1 MSNNIDCPYDFIV
14 CGAGCAGTTI
24 ATKLSK
30 YYNVLLLEFG
40 KNEQNNVLITDPLAS
55 GTLVNGHTNEFFYPG
70 GHESPLP
77 NRLVRNPLITG
88 ALLGGGGS
96 VNGMQY
102 VEGTKTFF
110 DTLVTATNDTDY
122 SAENAA
128 KIYEKLEKF
137 NPVGVL
143 PPSRGV
149 SGPIDIRQACNN
161 IPAATAFVNAANA
174 VLGIPIINDYNLL
187 TNEIGG
193 DIYWQLTQQ
202 PDKTRE
208 SPATAFI
215 YPNTKA
221 CNKCK
226 DVLKSK
232 KCKGNLTVV
241 SEVFVTKVI
250 FDDCTKTPKAV
261 GVEVSYHGE
270 NCTFKANEIILSA
283 GYQSPLILQR
293 SGVGPCELLSDNC
306 IDKVYVNNNV
316 GQHILNHPI
325 VTVTG
330 TGIIPGIGT
339 DPQGLYDGVVFT
351 GDSTATNPNS
361 RAYEMIGIAGT
372 NTFTIASLLLD
383 AKSEGYTEIISKNPA
398 HMPKLHFGYFTD
410 PRDKVSVV
418 DMVNKQIQIL
428 TDPAG
433 LNLTLLTFG
442 GNTNPTFADIE
453 PIYTQAYHW
462 VGGCRIGQNSSYS
475 VVDRKCR
482 VFGVKN
488 LRVVDTS
495 VFPINCLGNAQAP
508 AYYIG
513 ALIANKILKK
523 SKRGKNC

>member
-1 MSNNIDCPYDFIV
+1 
-14 CGAGCAGTTI
+14 
-24 ATKLSK
+24 
-30 YYNVLLLEFG
+30 
-40 KNEQNNVLITDPLAS
+40 
-55 GTLVNGHTNEFFYPG
+55 
-70 GHESPLP
+70 
-77 NRLVRNPLITG
+77 
-88 ALLGGGGS
+88 
-96 VNGMQY
+96 
-102 VEGTKTFF
+102 
-110 DTLVTATNDTDY
+110 
-122 SAENAA
+122 
-128 KIYEKLEKF
+128 
-137 NPVGVL
+137 
-143 PPSRGV
+143 
-149 SGPIDIRQACNN
+149 
-161 IPAATAFVNAANA
+161 
-174 VLGIPIINDYNLL
+174 
-187 TNEIGG
+187 
-193 DIYWQLTQQ
+193 
-202 PDKTRE
+202 
-208 SPATAFI
+208 
-215 YPNTKA
+215 
-221 CNKCK
+221 
-226 DVLKSK
+226 
-232 KCKGNLTVV
+232 
-241 SEVFVTKVI
+241 
-250 FDDCTKTPKAV
+250 
-261 GVEVSYHGE
+261 
-270 NCTFKANEIILSA
+270 
-283 GYQSPLILQR
+283 
-293 SGVGPCELLSDNC
+293 LSDNC

-523 SKRGKNC
+523 